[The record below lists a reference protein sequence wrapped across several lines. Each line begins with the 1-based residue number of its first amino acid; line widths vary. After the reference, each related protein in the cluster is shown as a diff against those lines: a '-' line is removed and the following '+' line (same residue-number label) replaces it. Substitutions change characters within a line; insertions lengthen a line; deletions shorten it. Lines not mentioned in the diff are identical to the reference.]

1 MIEQQ
6 GRVVAAASERAVVR
20 LGGMAGCPACD
31 AGRGCGAGIFGRLLR
46 RRPVDLT
53 FENHL
58 QARVGQAVVVGL
70 PEAWFLRLVA
80 RFYLAPL
87 LAGLVAGSFGHYL
100 SRMSG
105 AGIAV
110 ADLVTLVAALVAVA
124 WLLAGC
130 LVFGSLDSGQTFR
143 CPDIGGPI
151 LGPGTHP
158 LRVSLDMSDGDFIE
172 DEVVQ
177 IIAVQIRRRD
187 RGRRYRRS

>member
-6 GRVVAAASERAVVR
+6 GRVVDAASERAVVR

-87 LAGLVAGSFGHYL
+87 LAGLVAGAFGHYL
-100 SRMSG
+100 SRKMG
-105 AGIAV
+105 AGIAL
-110 ADLVTLVAALVAVA
+110 ADLATLVAAV
-124 WLLAGC
+124 LAGSWAV
-130 LVFGSLDSGQTFR
+130 LRNRGWSAQVRGAMDVHL
-143 CPDIGGPI
+143 
-151 LGPGTHP
+151 
-158 LRVSLDMSDGDFIE
+158 LRVAE
-172 DEVVQ
+172 NDES
-177 IIAVQIRRRD
+177 I
-187 RGRRYRRS
+187 GE